1 MLAITGGVRGSRTIN
16 KEPAAARKAAAAK
29 KPAAARKA
37 AAAKKP
43 AVEAAEKEEEAAE
56 KEEVAAEKEEEAAE
70 KEEAAAEKEKAS
82 METTKALVAS
92 ALDDSQ
98 ACLSCM
104 AYMHSY
110 FLSCR
115 PCQRRASSC
124 TMQAL
129 EAWLL
134 QQRSCIGTGANPTFT
149 CESTFTAPV
158 TEAHRQSCSTL

>member
-1 MLAITGGVRGSRTIN
+1 MLAITGGVRGSRTKN

-29 KPAAARKA
+29 KPA
-37 AAAKKP
+37 
-43 AVEAAEKEEEAAE
+43 VE
-56 KEEVAAEKEEEAAE
+56 AAEKEEEAAE

-82 METTKALVAS
+82 METTKALVTS

>member
-43 AVEAAEKEEEAAE
+43 AVE
-56 KEEVAAEKEEEAAE
+56 AAEKEEEAAE

>member
-56 KEEVAAEKEEEAAE
+56 KEEAAAE

>member
-1 MLAITGGVRGSRTIN
+1 MLAITGGVRGSRTKN

-56 KEEVAAEKEEEAAE
+56 KEEAAAE